1 MHLPPLPKAKRS
13 MKKTMMTTRLALASM
28 AFMAASSAFG
38 DTIKATLVHT
48 ASSSDKAS
56 TNSTADAEE
65 EKFKQNKAR
74 STGAGMA
81 YAEFSFAIPSGHNIT
96 SATLT
101 WTTRNTDKKD
111 RPSNVYVL
119 PAETT
124 LDYDALG
131 SQQTQTFITDGDS
144 IYSYKVAGSSE
155 ANFST
160 DVTQGISSDIAAQG
174 KVIFKFAQ
182 PSAAAEMYIKGKG
195 HETLAPTLT
204 ITTASELTLTVGDA
218 GMATFCPTTAIDMSK
233 ATSIRAYKAAVNS
246 STVELTKVSSVARGE
261 GVLLVSTTGG
271 AATENVPVFSTTDG
285 NNITASDNAFCGTLT
300 DITVNETDGD
310 VTNYVLS
317 KENGMLGFYKSATT
331 GTKVAAG
338 KAYLPVTAQSE
349 AKSLQLSFAGE
360 TTGISSVKTSATSGQ
375 YYTLQ
380 GVRVAKP
387 SKGIYIRD
395 GKKVMVK

>member
-1 MHLPPLPKAKRS
+1 
-13 MKKTMMTTRLALASM
+13 MMTTRLALASM

-38 DTIKATLVHT
+38 DNITATLVHT
-48 ASSSDKAS
+48 ASCSGKKAAS
-56 TNSTADAEE
+56 NTVDAEE
-65 EKFKQNKAR
+65 EMFKQNAAK
-74 STGAGMA
+74 STNAGMA
-81 YAEFSFAIPSGHNIT
+81 YAEFSFTIPSGHNIT
-96 SATLT
+96 SARLT
-101 WTTRNTDKKD
+101 WTARNADKKA
-111 RPSNVYVL
+111 RPANVYVL
-119 PAETT
+119 PAGTE
-124 LDYDALG
+124 LDYDGLSAKT
-131 SQQTQTFITDGDS
+131 TQSFIADGDS
-144 IYSYKVAGSSE
+144 IYSYKMDANSE

-160 DVTQGISSDIAAQG
+160 DVSQGISSDIAAQG
-174 KVIFKFAQ
+174 KVILKFAQ
-182 PSAAAEMYIKGKG
+182 PSASATMYIKGKG
-195 HETLAPTLT
+195 HAALAPTLT

-218 GMATFCPTTAIDMSK
+218 GMTTFCPTTAIDMSK
-233 ATSIRAYKAAVNS
+233 STSIRAYKAAING

-261 GVLLVSTTGG
+261 GVLLVSATGG
-271 AATENVPVFSTTDG
+271 AATENVPVFSTTEG
-285 NNITASDNAFCGTLT
+285 NNIAASDNAFRGTLT

-317 KENGMLGFYKSATT
+317 KENGVLGFYKAATA

-338 KAYLPVTAQSE
+338 KAYLLVTAQSE

-395 GKKVMVK
+395 GKKVTVK